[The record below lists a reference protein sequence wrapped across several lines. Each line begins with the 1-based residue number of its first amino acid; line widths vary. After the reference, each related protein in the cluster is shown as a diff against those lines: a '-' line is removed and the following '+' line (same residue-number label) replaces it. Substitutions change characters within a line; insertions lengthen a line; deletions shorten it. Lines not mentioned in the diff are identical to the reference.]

1 MKTRFTLFGIV
12 ATIIVG
18 ACALFISC
26 NKELNDIISYHGEVV
41 YINTTNPFPN
51 LQVKVTDGKNT
62 HCQTLT
68 DDAGQFSLKV
78 RVNEIDGNYYLLAG
92 DSTCIPK
99 KVALGGYG
107 QAEVDLGTIEVE
119 GPALPTVETNVVTS
133 VTAEE
138 AVCGGNVMTN
148 GRLAITARGVC
159 YGTEAYPTLENLHTT
174 DGNGL
179 GEFTSTLKNLEHN
192 TIYYVR
198 AYATNKIGT
207 SYGEQVKFTTQQG
220 VPVVV
225 TDSIIRITAHGARCK
240 GRVESDGGY
249 PVTKRGACWSTY
261 PDPTIDDKCTDNGSG
276 KGEFSSDLTNLE
288 LNTKYYVRTYAINSN
303 ATVYGEL
310 LSFTT
315 LDGLAIV
322 NTNQATATA
331 TSINVSCEVVDDSGF
346 NVIERG
352 VCYSSTNAEPLIE
365 DEKVEYGRGKG
376 SYNVSIKDL
385 VAATTYYVRAYAINE
400 NGRAYGRVLTVTTK
414 DGMASITLG
423 SVKDITALTA
433 SCDVKV
439 TDVGG
444 STLQSCGLCWS
455 TTPNPT
461 IEHNKLNGGSALNT
475 TYSCAMTDLTPAT
488 TYYVRGYA
496 ITDIATSYSSQI
508 SFLTQSGLPVVNTDS
523 VVANSV
529 SITGYG
535 NVTSDAGYNI
545 TARGVCYSTS
555 NSTPTIADG
564 YTTAGI
570 GVGSFSTVITDVAVS
585 TTYYVRAYATN
596 SVGTGYGQ
604 VVTIT
609 TGDGLPV
616 VETTNVGENVTAT
629 TALSGGQVL
638 DDGGY
643 EVIARGVCWDVTP
656 YPTIN
661 ANKTID
667 GSGIGYFASTV
678 TDIDLTSN
686 NTYYIRAYATNAN
699 GTIYGNQISINKE
712 NWEYVNL
719 PTIEFGGYTYKLY
732 KDIGS
737 MVYSEAQTACANVVF
752 CGYDDWELPTTN
764 IMLLFMQSYH
774 DGWYEENSKP
784 FPSGENVNS
793 APYACVFD
801 SESKTTTM
809 VPYIYYGNGE
819 YGAYTINTVIN
830 EAFMKTLRRVRP
842 VRKYL
847 AYQE

>member
-1 MKTRFTLFGIV
+1 MNTRFTLFGIV

-240 GRVESDGGY
+240 GHVESDGGY

-400 NGRAYGRVLTVTTK
+400 TGTAYGNVLQIMTK
-414 DGMASITLG
+414 DGVAI
-423 SVKDITALTA
+423 VKISEAKNITALNA
-433 SCDVKV
+433 MCDVEV
-439 TDVGG
+439 TDASGA
-444 STLQSCGLCWS
+444 TLQSCGICWS
-455 TTPNPT
+455 TIPNPT
-461 IEHNKLNGGSALNT
+461 IENEKIVAGMSTNI
-475 TYSCAMTDLTPAT
+475 TYPCSLENLTPST

-496 ITDIATSYSSQI
+496 TTDITTSYSAQI
-508 SFLTQSGLPVVNTDS
+508 ILTTQDGLPMVSTTYD
-523 VVANSV
+523 ANSV
-529 SITGYG
+529 TRNSVVCGG
-535 NVTSDAGYNI
+535 SVTSEPWCPVV
-545 TARGVCYSTS
+545 ARGVCYSTS
-555 NSTPTIADG
+555 
-564 YTTAGI
+564 
-570 GVGSFSTVITDVAVS
+570 
-585 TTYYVRAYATN
+585 
-596 SVGTGYGQ
+596 
-604 VVTIT
+604 
-609 TGDGLPV
+609 
-616 VETTNVGENVTAT
+616 
-629 TALSGGQVL
+629 
-638 DDGGY
+638 
-643 EVIARGVCWDVTP
+643 P
-656 YPTIN
+656 YPTIASAQKIQDGTGN
-661 ANKTID
+661 GFYSCTI
-667 GSGIGYFASTV
+667 TELN
-678 TDIDLTSN
+678 TQN
-686 NTYYIRAYATNAN
+686 NTYYIRAYATNSN
-699 GTIYGNQISINKE
+699 GTAYGEQIIITPE
-712 NWEYVNL
+712 NYYYCNTL
-719 PTIEFGGYTYKLY
+719 TSFTYGGHSYKAKYLG
-732 KDIGS
+732 IMNG
-737 MVYSEAQTACANVVF
+737 VEGATACENLTYAGFSDWNMPNKGEMQTILEVYNVWNINATDRNAILVEGQDSFWADEYDSYCGGWSYYYIEDRYSGIYWKDWCTDYPKSSMKGVF
-752 CGYDDWELPTTN
+752 
-764 IMLLFMQSYH
+764 
-774 DGWYEENSKP
+774 
-784 FPSGENVNS
+784 
-793 APYACVFD
+793 A
-801 SESKTTTM
+801 
-809 VPYIYYGNGE
+809 
-819 YGAYTINTVIN
+819 
-830 EAFMKTLRRVRP
+830 
-842 VRKYL
+842 VRKYR
-847 AYQE
+847 AENQ